1 MWSRGVFYRYP
12 AIESART
19 VESNRV
25 RSCRAAG
32 CCSIVHGD
40 DPFCLRCRQE
50 IDALREMTSRPLGL
64 VGRTW
69 WKRIART

>member
-1 MWSRGVFYRYP
+1 MFYRYLVFEP
-12 AIESART
+12 
-19 VESNRV
+19 VERAVEWNRGA
-25 RSCRAAG
+25 SCRARG
-32 CCSIVHGD
+32 CSSVSQID
-40 DPFCLRCRQE
+40 DPFCVRCRQE